1 MERIN
6 CTARRESR
14 GSDGGG
20 KHTKNGRNGISSSR
34 RRSRNVVE
42 EGVCAGW
49 LAGGGNL
56 KFVVDLFVG
65 SRHTC

>member
-1 MERIN
+1 MYSKERVEGVRWRGETHQEWEEWN
-6 CTARRESR
+6 LFES
-14 GSDGGG
+14 
-20 KHTKNGRNGISSSR
+20 KKK
-34 RRSRNVVE
+34 SRNVVE